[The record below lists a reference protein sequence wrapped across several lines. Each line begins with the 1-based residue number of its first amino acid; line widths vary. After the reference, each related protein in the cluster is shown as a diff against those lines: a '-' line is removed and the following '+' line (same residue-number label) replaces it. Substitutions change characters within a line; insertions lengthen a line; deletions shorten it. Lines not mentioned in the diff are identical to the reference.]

1 MQLWH
6 SPLEFFQF
14 IEEMLRVIEG
24 DFFFN
29 WPRSR

>member
-1 MQLWH
+1 
-6 SPLEFFQF
+6 LEFFQF